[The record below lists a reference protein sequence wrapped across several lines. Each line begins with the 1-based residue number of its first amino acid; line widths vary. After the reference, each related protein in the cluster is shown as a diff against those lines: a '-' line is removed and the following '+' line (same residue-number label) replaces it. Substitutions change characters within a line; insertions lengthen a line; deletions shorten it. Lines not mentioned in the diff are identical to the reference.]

1 MKKMTNSSEN
11 DLIRNIL
18 RSVSLQTVLYFRP
31 ELRARWGILTAA
43 REVAFFHVVTRGRCW
58 LDVEGEE
65 GYWRLQTGDVVIL
78 PQGNTHTLRDAP
90 HTPPARLEDLLAKHP
105 LEEGRVLRFG
115 GQGAL
120 TTLVC
125 GGFNFSDWKI
135 NPLRQLLPAVLHIK
149 GRKSQVVSAL
159 LKTLLTYVQEECGGN
174 QPGEEIV
181 LTRVSE
187 VFFVKALQSYLVSSK
202 NEESALVALRDPR
215 IGRLLSA
222 IHDHPERAWTLKALA
237 AMAGMS
243 RSALSQRFKAVVGES
258 PQRYVTRCR
267 LNQAARLLQATDTK
281 IANIARR
288 VGYDSEF
295 SFSRAFKRALGTTP
309 KVYRR
314 DGLNKD
320 CGLPED

>member
-1 MKKMTNSSEN
+1 MTNFSEN
-11 DLIRNIL
+11 DLITSIL
-18 RSVSLQTVLYFRP
+18 RSVSLQTVLYYRP
-31 ELRARWGILTAA
+31 EFRARWGIIMAA

-58 LDVEGEE
+58 MDVEGQE
-65 GYWRLQTGDVVIL
+65 GYWRLQAGDVVIL
-78 PQGNTHTLRDAP
+78 PRGNAHTLRDAQ
-90 HTPPARLEDLLAKHP
+90 HTCPTRLEDLLAKYP

-115 GQGAL
+115 GRGPL

-125 GGFNFSDWKI
+125 GGFNFSDWKV
-135 NPLRQLLPAVLHIK
+135 NPLRLLLPTVLHIK
-149 GRKSQVVSAL
+149 GRTSQVVSAL
-159 LKTLLTYVQEECGGN
+159 KSLLACVQEECGGN

-202 NEESALVALRDPR
+202 NEESQLAALRDSR

-222 IHDHPERAWTLKALA
+222 IQDHPEHAWTLKALA
-237 AMAGMS
+237 EMAAMS

-267 LNQAARLLQATDTK
+267 LHLAARLLQATDTK

-314 DGLNKD
+314 DALNKE
-320 CGLPED
+320 CRLPED